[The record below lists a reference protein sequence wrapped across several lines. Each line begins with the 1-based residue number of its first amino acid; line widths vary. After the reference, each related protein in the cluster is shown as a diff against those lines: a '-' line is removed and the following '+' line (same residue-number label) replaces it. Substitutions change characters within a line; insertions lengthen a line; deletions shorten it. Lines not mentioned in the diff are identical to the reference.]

1 MRVRAFIACTLLMT
15 GPMLAQEAE
24 PPTLVEVSLIK
35 GPLFQLLCDGN
46 AGMVASVGDDGILL
60 VDTGYART
68 AVAAKEELSKLSDGL
83 VRFVINTHGDG
94 DHVGGNAVLGDG
106 ATIIAHPAVRQVMGT
121 YFALPAI
128 DTAGT
133 PTLTVTAETEVHF
146 NDDLIR
152 LLPMPGAHTA
162 GDLVVHFTRS
172 NVAFLGDLVLLE
184 SFPNAAPA
192 RGGDAQRLLEV
203 LKEIQRILPADITL
217 VSAHGGSF
225 TMDDLQDYIEMI
237 EGTLAAIDREIAA
250 GRSFEEILQRNPL
263 APWEEWV
270 NPQVGLTF
278 EGWTTEIYQSLS
290 GAGPTS
296 ICAPMTEALLQD
308 GTDAAVALYR
318 SLREQ
323 EPTSWDFAEN
333 QLNMLGY
340 QLMQREM
347 LDEALAIFRLNVEA
361 YPEAFNTYDSLG
373 EAYMTAGQADLA
385 AANYKRSLELNP
397 DNRNAETMLTRL
409 REQ

>member
-1 MRVRAFIACTLLMT
+1 MRVRAFLVCTLLVV
-15 GPMLAQEAE
+15 GPVFAQEAE
-24 PPTLVEVSLIK
+24 PPPLVEVSHIA
-35 GPLFQLLCDGN
+35 GPLYQLLCDGT
-46 AGMVASVGDDGILL
+46 AGMVASVGEDGVLL

-68 AVAAKEELSKLSDGL
+68 AAAAKEKLAKLGDGPI
-83 VRFVINTHGDG
+83 RFVINTHGDG
-94 DHVGGNAVLGDG
+94 DHVGGNAVLGEG
-106 ATIIAHPAVRQVMGT
+106 ATVIAHPAVRQVMGT
-121 YFALPAI
+121 YFSLPAVE
-128 DTAGT
+128 TAGT
-133 PTLTVTAETEVHF
+133 PTITAAAEMKVYF
-146 NDDLIR
+146 NDDVIR

-172 NVAFLGDLVLLE
+172 NVACVGDLVLLD

-203 LKEIQRILPADITL
+203 LKEIKRTLPADITL
-217 VSAHGGSF
+217 VAAHGGSF
-225 TMDDLQDYIEMI
+225 TMDELQAYIDMI
-237 EGTLAAIDREIAA
+237 EGTLAAVDREIAA
-250 GRSFEEILQRNPL
+250 GRSFEEILQHNPL

-270 NPQVGLTF
+270 NPEVGLTY

-296 ICAPMTEALLQD
+296 ICAPMTETLLAN
-308 GTDAAVALYR
+308 GSAAAVALYR
-318 SLREQ
+318 RLREE
-323 EPTSWDFAEN
+323 EPTNWNFAEN

-373 EAYMTAGQADLA
+373 EAYMTAGQTDLA
-385 AANYKRSLELNP
+385 VANYKRSLELNP